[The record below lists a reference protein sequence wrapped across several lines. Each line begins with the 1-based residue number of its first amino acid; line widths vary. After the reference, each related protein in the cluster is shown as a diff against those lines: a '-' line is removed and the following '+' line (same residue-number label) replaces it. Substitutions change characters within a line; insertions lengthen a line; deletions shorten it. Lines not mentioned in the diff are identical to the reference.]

1 MAKATPQTA
10 PGDDLLMAY
19 ADGVLDDAT
28 ARDVEA
34 AMAAD
39 PDIAAQVA
47 MFARTAELLRADA
60 ARPAPPV
67 PDALRARIEATLAAA
82 RQTPGAAAAPAP
94 TSAGATILPF
104 LRRAAPAAAARPA
117 AARPAAARLAL
128 AASIALAVG
137 LGAGFWAGQTG
148 KPQGV
153 TGGLRIAALDS
164 PDLPATLASLPSGQV
179 ATLPNGDRIAAI
191 ASFRNGAGEFC
202 REFEQDGVDG
212 RTLVSVACHG
222 GADWDIRLA
231 IAAPR
236 ADAQSYAPASS
247 LETLDAFMAA
257 TEAGA
262 PMPPDEEQD
271 ALDALR

>member
-1 MAKATPQTA
+1 MAKATPQTV

-28 ARDVEA
+28 ARDIEA
-34 AMAAD
+34 AMAAT
-39 PDIAAQVA
+39 PEVAARVT

-67 PDALRARIEATLAAA
+67 PEALRARVEATLAAA
-82 RQTPGAAAAPAP
+82 RQTPAAAPAP
-94 TSAGATILPF
+94 APAGAAILPF
-104 LRRAAPAAAARPA
+104 LRRAASVQPAR
-117 AARPAAARLAL
+117 RGAARLAL

-148 KPQGV
+148 KPQDGM
-153 TGGLRIAALDS
+153 GGLRITALDS
-164 PDLPATLASLPSGQV
+164 PGLPATLASLPSGQV

-202 REFEQDGVDG
+202 REFEHDGADG
-212 RTLVSVACHG
+212 RTLVSVACHS

-236 ADAQSYAPASS
+236 ADTQSYAPASS
-247 LETLDAFMAA
+247 LETLDAFIAT

-262 PMPPDEEQD
+262 PMTPEEEEA
-271 ALDALR
+271 ALGALR

>member
-19 ADGVLDDAT
+19 ADGVLDDAS

-39 PDIAAQVA
+39 PDIAARVT

-82 RQTPGAAAAPAP
+82 RQEPTAAAPAGP
-94 TSAGATILPF
+94 AGATILPF
-104 LRRAAPAAAARPA
+104 LRRAAPVAAAQ
-117 AARPAAARLAL
+117 PAAARLAL

-164 PDLPATLASLPSGQV
+164 PDLGATLASLPSGQV
-179 ATLPNGDRIAAI
+179 ATLSNGDRIAAI

-202 REFEQDGVDG
+202 REFEQDGADG

-231 IAAPR
+231 IATPR

-262 PMPPDEEQD
+262 PMTLDEEQA
-271 ALDALR
+271 ALGALR